1 MIGYIIAA
9 FVGFIGG
16 VVFGVVFC
24 CFYDVTIEEEEEQ

>member
-16 VVFGVVFC
+16 VVFC
-24 CFYDVTIEEEEEQ
+24 CFYDVTIEEEDG